1 MATVEGEIVGYIVVE
16 RGHAGAP
23 GHVDGTEWAAREDAE
38 SEVGVYQRH
47 ADGKGTG
54 ARYSVGAI
62 VELTVAVALVESC
75 PECGGTKGAKVI
87 PGCTWPGPALER
99 PGGEG

>member
-1 MATVEGEIVGYIVVE
+1 MATVEGEIIGYIVVE

-38 SEVGVYQRH
+38 TEVAVWQMH
-47 ADGKGTG
+47 ADKRQTG
-54 ARYSVGAI
+54 ERYSVGAI
-62 VELTVAVALVESC
+62 VELAPVAALNQ
-75 PECGGTKGAKVI
+75 
-87 PGCTWPGPALER
+87 